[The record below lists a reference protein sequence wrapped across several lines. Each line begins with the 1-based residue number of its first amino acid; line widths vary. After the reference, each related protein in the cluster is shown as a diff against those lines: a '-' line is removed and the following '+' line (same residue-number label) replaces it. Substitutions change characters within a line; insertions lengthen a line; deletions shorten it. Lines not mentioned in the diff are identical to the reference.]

1 MLIKTNNMKIRNI
14 FIICI
19 VSTLMG
25 QFYISPF
32 NTGFRL
38 TLVVFFTSLFLVYFR
53 TYNVIFIS
61 STVGICTFLFR
72 SLIFYLRNDLAFSDV
87 LIQFLPVLSYYFFF
101 GLFFELLKVRE
112 NLESP
117 LTGFLSLL
125 VADSLPNIIEASIR
139 KIWAVSDFSLI
150 INQIIII
157 GILRTSAVIIIY
169 YWIKY
174 YINRL
179 RASEKEK
186 YYRESTILISK
197 LKTELFFLRK
207 SKKNIEDLVSYT
219 HNHYEETKNEK
230 YKAALLKIAK
240 DIHEIKKDYLR
251 VTTGMSAVFDSDSNI
266 KFMSNK
272 DIFDIIEDN
281 AIKLISS
288 KNKDIQFSVECDS
301 LFLTDKFYS
310 TISVLNNL
318 IINSIDAIESSGKI
332 NIGSYVE
339 DDRVIFYVEDT
350 GEGISPDKLNVV
362 FKSGYTT
369 KYDAETGKM
378 STGLGLAHVNNI
390 VTDFFKG
397 DINICSELK
406 KGTKISFTIP
416 RKLLSRK
423 DKLC

>member
-1 MLIKTNNMKIRNI
+1 MANPAKEMKIRNI

-38 TLVVFFTSLFLVYFR
+38 TLVVFFTSLFLLYFR
-53 TYNVIFIS
+53 TYNAILIS
-61 STVGICTFLFR
+61 SSVGICTFLFR
-72 SLIFYLRNDLAFSDV
+72 SFIFYLRNDLAFLDV
-87 LIQFLPVLSYYFFF
+87 LTQFSPVLYYYFFF
-101 GLFFELLKVRE
+101 GLFFKVLRVRE
-112 NLESP
+112 NLDYP
-117 LTGFLSLL
+117 LNGFLSLL
-125 VADSLPNIIEASIR
+125 VADALPNIIEASIR
-139 KIWAVSDFSLI
+139 KVWIISDFGPI

-157 GILRTSAVIIIY
+157 GILRTSAVMIIY
-169 YWIKY
+169 YWIRY
-174 YINRL
+174 YINKL
-179 RASEKEK
+179 QTTEKEK

-207 SKKNIEDLVSYT
+207 SRQNIEDLVAFT
-219 HNHYEETKNEK
+219 HNHYEAIEDEK
-230 YKAALLKIAK
+230 YKAPLLKIAK

-251 VTTGMSAVFDSDSNI
+251 VTTGMSSIFDSDTNI

-272 DIFDIIEDN
+272 DIFDVIEDN
-281 AIKLISS
+281 TLRMIDS
-288 KNKDIQFSVECDS
+288 KKKKIQFSVKYCEV
-301 LFLTDKFYS
+301 FLTDKYYS

-332 NIGSYVE
+332 NIGSFVRDNE
-339 DDRVIFYVEDT
+339 VVFYVEDT
-350 GEGISPDKLNVV
+350 GEGIPQDKLDVV
-362 FKSGYTT
+362 FKAGYTT
-369 KYDAETGKM
+369 KYDVETGKM

-397 DINICSELK
+397 KLDIESTVK

-416 RKLLSRK
+416 KELLTRK